1 MSKALRQALLIH
13 VAPPLVFIFL
23 LLLRLTLRV
32 KHVHREHGERFWK
45 AGEGVITCFWHGRL
59 LVMPFAH
66 RGKAKVLISRHRD
79 GEFIARVIRYFGL
92 GTIRG
97 SSGKEGQVSSFREM
111 LSAIRDGWIIAI
123 TPDGPKGPRYKIK
136 EGLIELARMSGRP
149 IVPVTYGASKKKLS
163 IPGTGLYSP
172 TPFQGL
178 SFCGV
183 SRSS

>member
-1 MSKALRQALLIH
+1 MSKKLRQALLIY

-23 LLLRLTLRV
+23 SLLRLTLRV
-32 KHVHREHGERFWK
+32 THVRRENAEQFWK
-45 AGEGVITCFWHGRL
+45 AGEGVVTCFWHGRL

-111 LSAIRDGWIIAI
+111 LGAIKEGWIIAI

-136 EGLIELARMSGRP
+136 EGLVELARISGKP

-163 IPGTGLYSP
+163 TPGTGSYCP
-172 TPFQGL
+172 TPFPGS
-178 SFCGV
+178 SFSGV
-183 SRSS
+183 SLSS